1 MSVHD
6 MLNAVMKSDERIR
19 YATVCD
25 MEGQVLGT
33 EIREGLKPLLN
44 DDEHREALIYA
55 VNAMKIREKL
65 SAKLGKNQ
73 YVLAVYDNL
82 CRVTMPIGDKYML
95 LITWGPETTL
105 DILKNIRN
113 ALK

>member
-1 MSVHD
+1 
-6 MLNAVMKSDERIR
+6 MLNSVMKSDSRIR

-33 EIREGLKPLLN
+33 EIQEGIKTLLN
-44 DDEHREALIYA
+44 EDEHREALMYA
-55 VNAMKIREKL
+55 VNAMKVREKL
-65 SAKLGKNQ
+65 SAKLGKNH

-82 CRVTMPIGDKYML
+82 CRLTMPIGDKYML
-95 LITWGPETTL
+95 LLTWSPEASL
-105 DILKNIRN
+105 DIIKNIRN